1 MSRKAFTLIELLVVI
16 AIIAILAAILF
27 PVFAQAKL
35 AAKKASDLSNIKQI
49 GTATAIYLNDADDTY
64 PRLVAGD
71 FSNWPS
77 STYDWSSAV
86 VIGPYTKNTDLLKCP
101 TDSHTV
107 GNGASFYGLPTSRAP
122 KTVSYL
128 PNAITNWSPGSTTAW
143 GVLNPVGLFTMP
155 ENFTGLPSPATNATS
170 IGSPADVIMLANGMV
185 EYYDK
190 AYNCGPYLNNEVDY
204 CYVFPGV
211 YGDWLPTG
219 IRLANLTTSAAF
231 WKAMYPS
238 WRKFSGGANFAMAD
252 THAKLL
258 RPDNVD
264 NAKSWLANAPTN

>member
-1 MSRKAFTLIELLVVI
+1 MKQKAFTLIELLVVI

-35 AAKKASDLSNIKQI
+35 AAKKASDLSNMKQL
-49 GTATAIYLNDADDTY
+49 GTATAIYLGDSDDVY

-71 FSNWPS
+71 FTKWPS
-77 STYDWSSAV
+77 STYDWSSNL

-101 TDSHTV
+101 TDSHKAVKDAT
-107 GNGASFYGLPTSRAP
+107 FYGLPAGRAP

-128 PNAITNWSPGSTTAW
+128 PNAVTNFYPGYTTAW
-143 GVLNPVGLFTMP
+143 GVLNPQGLFTIP
-155 ENFTGLPSPATNATS
+155 DNFTGSASAATNATAV
-170 IGSPADVIMLANGMV
+170 GAPADVIMLANGMV

-190 AYNCGPYLNNEVDY
+190 AYGCGDYLNDEVDY
-204 CYVFPGV
+204 CYVYPGV
-211 YGDWLPTG
+211 HSDWIATT
-219 IRLANLTTSAAF
+219 IRLAKPDSAAAF
-231 WKAMYPS
+231 TRALYPA